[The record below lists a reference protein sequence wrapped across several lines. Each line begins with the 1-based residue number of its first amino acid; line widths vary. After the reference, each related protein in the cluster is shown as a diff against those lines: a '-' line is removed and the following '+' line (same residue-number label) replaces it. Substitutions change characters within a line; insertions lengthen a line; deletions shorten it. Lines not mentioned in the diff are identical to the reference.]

1 MSHPIY
7 LSSSSLPRMP
17 EGSRNEWRSFFG
29 HGAELE
35 ANAFFPL
42 FWRALFSTS
51 DIRHARFIDEYDID
65 DEASAVD
72 REECIEDFGADATYP
87 YLVIDKAAA
96 VARLA
101 TRREAILGAVGERYR
116 PIYASFEALIAQ
128 HFGDYLLLRTS
139 GLPDAADA
147 EPWLRADLGDID
159 GLHDSKALE
168 SLMSDLARHD
178 ADPVWTLSG
187 LASSSDGA
195 WPTPALREHFPDP
208 RQRKARRSPTTTQ
221 QIDEHDRAFA
231 EPKAHTAKSWL
242 DPALEWLGAFVA
254 AGAALGAYY
263 FTQSTW
269 LAVLAFL
276 CVAVALGFG
285 IARLRAP
292 RR

>member
-1 MSHPIY
+1 MSHPVY

-29 HGAELE
+29 DGAELE

-72 REECIEDFGADATYP
+72 REECIDDFGADATYP
-87 YLVIDKAAA
+87 YLVIEKAAA

-101 TRREAILGAVGERYR
+101 TRRDAILGAIGERYH
-116 PIYASFEALIAQ
+116 PIYEAFEALIAQ
-128 HFGDYLLLRTS
+128 HFGGYLLLRTS

-147 EPWLRADLGDID
+147 EPWLRADLDEID
-159 GLHDSKALE
+159 NLHHSKALD

-178 ADPVWTLSG
+178 VDPVWTLSG
-187 LASSSDGA
+187 IASSSDGA
-195 WPTPALREHFPDP
+195 WPTPALRAHFPDP
-208 RQRKARRSPTTTQ
+208 RQRKARRPPTAQ
-221 QIDEHDRAFA
+221 QIDEHDRAVA
-231 EPKAHTAKSWL
+231 EPKAHAAKSWL

>member
-51 DIRHARFIDEYDID
+51 DIRYARFIDEYDIH

-72 REECIEDFGADATYP
+72 REACMEDFGTDATFP
-87 YLVIDKAAA
+87 YLVIDKAVA
-96 VARLA
+96 VARL
-101 TRREAILGAVGERYR
+101 TKRREAIIGAVGERYR

-128 HFGDYLLLRTS
+128 HFGAYILLRTA

-147 EPWLRADLGDID
+147 EPWLRTDLDGID
-159 GLHDSKALE
+159 DLHDGKALE

-178 ADPVWTLSG
+178 VDPVWTLAG
-187 LASSSDGA
+187 IVSSDDGA
-195 WPTPALREHFPDP
+195 WPTSALRAHFPDP
-208 RQRKARRSPTTTQ
+208 RQRKTRRPPTTQ
-221 QIDEHDRAFA
+221 QIEAHGREFA
-231 EPKAHTAKSWL
+231 EPKAHVAKHWF

-254 AGAALGAYY
+254 AGAALGTYY

-285 IARLRAP
+285 IARLRGP
-292 RR
+292 RH

>member
-51 DIRHARFIDEYDID
+51 DIRYARFIDEYDID

-128 HFGDYLLLRTS
+128 HFGTTS
-139 GLPDAADA
+139 CCAPPACQM
-147 EPWLRADLGDID
+147 R
-159 GLHDSKALE
+159 
-168 SLMSDLARHD
+168 
-178 ADPVWTLSG
+178 
-187 LASSSDGA
+187 
-195 WPTPALREHFPDP
+195 PTPSHGCAPILGTSTVSTT
-208 RQRKARRSPTTTQ
+208 ARRS
-221 QIDEHDRAFA
+221 
-231 EPKAHTAKSWL
+231 KA
-242 DPALEWLGAFVA
+242 
-254 AGAALGAYY
+254 
-263 FTQSTW
+263 
-269 LAVLAFL
+269 
-276 CVAVALGFG
+276 
-285 IARLRAP
+285 
-292 RR
+292 